1 MKQVLSELLAGSFVN
16 IDESLL
22 SRSPPMQVLVS
33 SRLQNSDFPT
43 VSCFIVQVDLEPIT
57 FLPQPPEFSG
67 MCTILTM
74 GYSTPRNLL

>member
-1 MKQVLSELLAGSFVN
+1 MKQVLSGSLAGSFVN

-22 SRSPPMQVLVS
+22 SRSPPMQVLVY

-43 VSCFIVQVDLEPIT
+43 VSCFIVQVDLDTIT

-67 MCTILTM
+67 MCTTLTM
-74 GYSTPRNLL
+74 GYSTPSNLL